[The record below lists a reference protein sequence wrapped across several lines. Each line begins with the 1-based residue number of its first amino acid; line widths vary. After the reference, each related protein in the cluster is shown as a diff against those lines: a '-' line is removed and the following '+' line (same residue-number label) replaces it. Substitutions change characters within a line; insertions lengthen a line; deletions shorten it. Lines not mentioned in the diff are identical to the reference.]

1 MQRRKFLRDS
11 AAAAMLGAVAGE
23 ELLADAASA
32 AGTGAQ
38 AARDARKAAHAH
50 IETNLQRHLEKI
62 QEYLRQPS
70 ISAEGTGIKECA
82 EMTRRYLAEAGCKEA
97 ELIPSSGH
105 PGVWGYLDS
114 GAAKTLVIY
123 WMYDVQPV
131 NPSEWKT

>member
-1 MQRRKFLRDS
+1 MQRRVFLRDS
-11 AAAAMLGAVAGE
+11 AAAAMLGAVASE
-23 ELLADAASA
+23 ELLGITGA
-32 AGTGAQ
+32 AGSHAQ
-38 AARDARKAAHAH
+38 AASDARRAAHAH
-50 IETNLQRHLEKI
+50 IEKNLPHHIEKI

-123 WMYDVQPV
+123 
-131 NPSEWKT
+131 